1 MLPRFSIEA
10 RRRTMVFSAAMREA
24 PRARFTAT
32 IAGRSCGV
40 SPIANASE
48 NISDSSTGRWK

>member
-10 RRRTMVFSAAMREA
+10 SRRTIVFSAAMREA

-32 IAGRSCGV
+32 IAGSSWGV
-40 SPIANASE
+40 RPMASASE
-48 NISDSSTGRWK
+48 NISDSSTGRAR